1 MSGSKKCSS
10 LFGKFGVLCFL
21 VISVLRSAFLP
32 YYRRYLSVYYC
43 LLSTV
48 AYCLHLWLVSWEL
61 IHSSFSSFKG
71 SPISL
76 FHIKFSDNIHNQ
88 TVNNIRMQRRI
99 QKPVKYLR
107 WNFLR
112 NFLTTSKYSDIWQ
125 GFEWL
130 WEMRFCLVTVYL
142 YTEMYWRNEYTGM

>member
-1 MSGSKKCSS
+1 MFFAFRKIWRS
-10 LFGKFGVLCFL
+10 LFSCY
-21 VISVLRSAFLP
+21 LRFEICLFALLP
-32 YYRRYLSVYYC
+32 TIFEC
-43 LLSTV
+43 LLMLV
-48 AYCLHLWLVSWEL
+48 VYCCLLFASLA
-61 IHSSFSSFKG
+61 SFLRTYSFFILNSFKG

-112 NFLTTSKYSDIWQ
+112 NFLTTSKYSDSWQ

>member
-1 MSGSKKCSS
+1 MSGSKKWSS
-10 LFGKFGVLCFL
+10 LVGKFGDLCFL

-43 LLSTV
+43 LLF
-48 AYCLHLWLVSWEL
+48 VSL
-61 IHSSFSSFKG
+61 ASFLRTYSFFILNSFKG

-88 TVNNIRMQRRI
+88 SVNNIRMQRRI

-130 WEMRFCLVTVYL
+130 WEMWFCLVTVYL